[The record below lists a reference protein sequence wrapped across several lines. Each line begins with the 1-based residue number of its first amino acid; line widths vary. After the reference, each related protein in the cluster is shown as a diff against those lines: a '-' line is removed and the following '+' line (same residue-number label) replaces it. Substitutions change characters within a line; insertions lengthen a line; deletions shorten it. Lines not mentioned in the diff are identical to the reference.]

1 MVANQEGFKF
11 YLIGTAPI
19 GYGTSSFQNCKEGED
34 IINDLRKM
42 PIVEMHGDC
51 LMVLALIVK
60 PNMIDIGVVQA
71 ALRGLGHQKRDQVD
85 LLENNCI
92 LSITSEIFK
101 S

>member
-19 GYGTSSFQNCKEGED
+19 GYGMSSFQNCKEGED

-60 PNMIDIGVVQA
+60 PNMIDIGGSSSCIEGVGA
-71 ALRGLGHQKRDQVD
+71 SKKGPSGLTRK
-85 LLENNCI
+85 
-92 LSITSEIFK
+92 
-101 S
+101 